1 MASKCSPPPA
11 AFVTRMA
18 AAPRAGVRSCRSPSE
33 ATNTSSSASGRARRA
48 PCPGLAK
55 CSATARSSRSWPTFG
70 GSMTSAFSSESLP
83 RTRSGVET
91 GSRQENA
98 SNEESRARFRFDRNG
113 NGPSARAK
121 LRDDRRTAAWKPR
134 HRLALCAASI
144 CLLVLGSA
152 AANAR
157 SLEIIT
163 ERGALTLCA
172 NPNALPFAS
181 KTGPVPGFQIELGEK
196 IAQQLGVKLTREWVV
211 SAIQYRRADCDL
223 VLDSIARKDTPPAGG
238 VQVSR
243 PYHRSGVVLAVRADS
258 RASSLAS
265 LGSGQRVGV
274 PVGSLVSMTLDK
286 GGTVTS
292 PFAFDND
299 PDFNWNIAAGLFRP
313 DDKLRQRVD
322 AALEALLADGTIAR
336 IYARYGIE
344 LRPPQ

>member
-1 MASKCSPPPA
+1 MI
-11 AFVTRMA
+11 R
-18 AAPRAGVRSCRSPSE
+18 
-33 ATNTSSSASGRARRA
+33 
-48 PCPGLAK
+48 
-55 CSATARSSRSWPTFG
+55 
-70 GSMTSAFSSESLP
+70 AFSSESLP
-83 RTRSGVET
+83 RTRSGVQT

-98 SNEESRARFRFDRNG
+98 SNEESRARFRFYRNG
-113 NGPSARAK
+113 KGSGARAK
-121 LRDDRRTAAWKPR
+121 LCGDRRTAACKSR
-134 HRLALCAASI
+134 YRLARCVAGI
-144 CLLVLGSA
+144 CLLLLGSA
-152 AANAR
+152 AADAR

-196 IAQQLGVKLTREWVV
+196 IAQQLGVKLTREWVI

-265 LGSGQRVGV
+265 LGSDQRVGV

-292 PFAFDND
+292 PFVFEDDIVTALANREIEAAAVTPATVGWFNQQHADKPLRLIPAFDND
-299 PDFNWNIAAGLFRP
+299 PDLNWNIAAGLFRP

-322 AALEALLADGTIAR
+322 AAIEALLADGTIAR